1 MDHVPIRVSTLRGD
15 QKIDFDAYVKI
26 NDKYI
31 LYLRQGDSFEGARL
45 KRLKDKKL
53 KKMFILDSAEE
64 SYRTYLARNI
74 EMAYDS
80 KSGKTIE
87 NRSEIVQGAQQS
99 AAENVMEDPDDVDS
113 YNSAKDGTEKFVEF
127 LRNEE
132 AALLHVLNV
141 ENIDKNIAHHGV
153 TVSALAVA
161 LAKKLGPVD
170 MKLNQLLSMGAML
183 HDFEH
188 FSSGINVARPLD
200 QFSEADLKIY
210 HEHPVAGG
218 RKLQDKKH
226 FDQSVVNI
234 IVQHEEFIDGKGWPQ
249 GLKESQMD
257 PLAVIVG
264 SANALDRIIT
274 FEGKSRKEAAKQ
286 LMVSGLGK
294 HPLQHLQL
302 LSEIANQLDQKAP
315 V

>member
-26 NDKYI
+26 NDKFI

-45 KRLKDKKL
+45 KRLKEKKL

-64 SYRTYLARNI
+64 NYRTYLARNI
-74 EMAYDS
+74 EMAYDA
-80 KSGKTIE
+80 KSGKSLE
-87 NRSEIVQGAQQS
+87 NRSQIVQGAQQS
-99 AAENVMEDPDDVDS
+99 STEDVMENPDDIKS
-113 YNSAKDGTEKFVEF
+113 YNTAKEGTEKFVEF
-127 LRNEE
+127 LRQEE
-132 AALLHVLNV
+132 GAVLHILNV

-153 TVSALAVA
+153 TVSALSAA
-161 LAKKLGPVD
+161 LAKKLGPLD
-170 MKLNQLLSMGAML
+170 IKLNQLLSLGAML

-188 FSSGINVARPLD
+188 FSSGLDIARPIS

-218 RKLQDKKH
+218 RKVQDKKH

-234 IVQHEEFIDGKGWPQ
+234 IVQHEEYIDGKGWPQ

-274 FEGKSRKEAAKQ
+274 FEGKDRKEAGKQ

-294 HPLQHLQL
+294 HPLQHMQMLA
-302 LSEIANQLDQKAP
+302 EIANQLDQK
-315 V
+315 